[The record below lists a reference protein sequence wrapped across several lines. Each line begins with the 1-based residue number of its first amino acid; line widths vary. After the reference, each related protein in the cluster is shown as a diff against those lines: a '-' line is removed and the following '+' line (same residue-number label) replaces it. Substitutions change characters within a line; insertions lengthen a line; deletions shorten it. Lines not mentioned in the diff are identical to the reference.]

1 MMLYPSM
8 DTLLSKIDS
17 RYLLVNVTAKR
28 ARRIAE
34 IAREQNE
41 VLSEKTVKIAINEVA
56 DGQLTGYLKP
66 DA

>member
-8 DTLLSKIDS
+8 DTLLSKVNS

-34 IAREQNE
+34 IAKEQNE
-41 VLSEKTVKIAINEVA
+41 VLAEKAVKIAINEIA
-56 DGQLTGYLKP
+56 DGLLTGSLKQGM
-66 DA
+66 